1 MSQLPSVELQTKS
14 PTYRKR
20 GGELTLLATTF
31 MYSLY
36 VWCTVGELYCTE
48 CTHSCGRGREG
59 GECDSLIVS
68 HMEEVILEGPIPVQ
82 SRMCTVGG
90 LYLIKFLFGNL
101 SYNPCSEPSRTV
113 LLDLDVM
120 FTMYARHPS

>member
-1 MSQLPSVELQTKS
+1 MSQLPSVKLQTKT

-48 CTHSCGRGREG
+48 CTHSCDG
-59 GECDSLIVS
+59 LIVTWAYYMTVFIIFIFS
-68 HMEEVILEGPIPVQ
+68 IPFN
-82 SRMCTVGG
+82 TF
-90 LYLIKFLFGNL
+90 YF
-101 SYNPCSEPSRTV
+101 
-113 LLDLDVM
+113 
-120 FTMYARHPS
+120 